1 MTPEEISEA
10 ASGYAGIAD
19 QQAVTL
25 YLLDQIR
32 INGGGA
38 AMTMAEIQEAAKCY
52 ACIPDPVA
60 AQLYLLNANLA

>member
-1 MTPEEISEA
+1 
-10 ASGYAGIAD
+10 
-19 QQAVTL
+19 L